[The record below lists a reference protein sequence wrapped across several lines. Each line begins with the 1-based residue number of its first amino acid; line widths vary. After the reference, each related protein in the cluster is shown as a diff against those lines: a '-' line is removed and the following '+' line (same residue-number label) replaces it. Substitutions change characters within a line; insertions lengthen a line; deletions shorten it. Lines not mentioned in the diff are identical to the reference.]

1 MTILDIF
8 DILREL
14 EKAFFFLS
22 ELFMRFLLIVQ
33 AIIAILLIVSI
44 LLQNRGSG
52 LGSAFGSDFGG
63 YYTKR
68 GIEKFLMYAT
78 VVLGGVFLIVAMM
91 NVRYAGG
98 V

>member
-1 MTILDIF
+1 
-8 DILREL
+8 
-14 EKAFFFLS
+14 
-22 ELFMRFLLIVQ
+22 MRYLLIIQ
-33 AIIAILLIVSI
+33 AILALLLVVSI

-78 VVLGGVFLIVAMM
+78 VVLGVLFLLVAAL
-91 NVRYAGG
+91 NVRYASG

>member
-1 MTILDIF
+1 
-8 DILREL
+8 
-14 EKAFFFLS
+14 
-22 ELFMRFLLIVQ
+22 MRYLLIIQ
-33 AIIAILLIVSI
+33 AILALLLVVSI

-78 VVLGGVFLIVAMM
+78 VVLGVLFLLVAAL
-91 NVRYAGG
+91 NVRYASGA
-98 V
+98 